1 MNSIQRDTNNL
12 PDLGLNVAT
21 LTVFKL
27 SRMSFWSLEP
37 MRGMKSTRLKKKN
50 VSHWKVKE
58 KRIVCCSLQSKT
70 SAVTGLNKGS
80 DWLLRMEI
88 PTIIKQK
95 FYLLFQTCMLSSWQ
109 QQQYSPYAF
118 AKKWKQ
124 FIVKETS
131 MIHTEITEIN
141 VLESL
146 EKKKKKFSYNR
157 NDQLILPR
165 ERSKSP
171 FLYFQQRLSL

>member
-1 MNSIQRDTNNL
+1 
-12 PDLGLNVAT
+12 
-21 LTVFKL
+21 
-27 SRMSFWSLEP
+27 
-37 MRGMKSTRLKKKN
+37 
-50 VSHWKVKE
+50 
-58 KRIVCCSLQSKT
+58 
-70 SAVTGLNKGS
+70 
-80 DWLLRMEI
+80 
-88 PTIIKQK
+88 
-95 FYLLFQTCMLSSWQ
+95 MLSSWQ

-165 ERSKSP
+165 ERSKSL